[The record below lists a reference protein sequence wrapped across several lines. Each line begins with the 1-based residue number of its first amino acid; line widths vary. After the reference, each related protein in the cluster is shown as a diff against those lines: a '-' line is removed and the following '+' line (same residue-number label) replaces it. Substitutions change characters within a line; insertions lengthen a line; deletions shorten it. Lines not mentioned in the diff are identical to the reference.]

1 MQNKRDAHSEKQLP
15 LEFDVTASTPEGS
28 TRIVSNVVRVQFGL
42 QKSAPISETSKDQAL
57 IERILQSAQK
67 LKW

>member
-1 MQNKRDAHSEKQLP
+1 MQDKRDTHSGKQLP
-15 LEFDVTASTPEGS
+15 LEFD
-28 TRIVSNVVRVQFGL
+28 TRVSSSKDSSDVINNVVQVQFWIRKNTPASG
-42 QKSAPISETSKDQAL
+42 SNKDQAL

>member
-15 LEFDVTASTPEGS
+15 LEFDAMTSIPEGS
-28 TRIVSNVVRVQFGL
+28 NRVVSNVVRIQFGL
-42 QKSAPISETSKDQAL
+42 QKTVPISGSAKDQEL

>member
-1 MQNKRDAHSEKQLP
+1 MHDKRDTHSEKQLP
-15 LEFDVTASTPEGS
+15 LEFEALGS
-28 TRIVSNVVRVQFGL
+28 LPNDATNLVSNVVRVQFGA
-42 QKSAPISETSKDQAL
+42 QKNGPVVRSDKEQAL

>member
-1 MQNKRDAHSEKQLP
+1 MQEKRDTHSEKQLP
-15 LEFDVTASTPEGS
+15 LEFDSVAATRNSSTS
-28 TRIVSNVVRVQFGL
+28 VANNVVRVQFGI
-42 QKSAPISETSKDQAL
+42 QKNAPLGGSSKDQAL